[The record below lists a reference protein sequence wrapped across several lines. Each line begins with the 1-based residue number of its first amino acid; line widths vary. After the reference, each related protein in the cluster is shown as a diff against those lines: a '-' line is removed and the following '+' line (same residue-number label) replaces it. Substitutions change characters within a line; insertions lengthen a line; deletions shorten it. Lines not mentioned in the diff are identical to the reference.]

1 MSSLEQSDAFNRG
14 HKNGFAQGYS
24 TAIQDL
30 RSYLAGVRENVPI
43 GDQEIEDRYNDIYK
57 GLDDPTA
64 LEFLQEVIA

>member
-1 MSSLEQSDAFNRG
+1 MSVSEQTSAFDRG

-30 RSYLAGVRENVPI
+30 HSYLTGVRESVPI
-43 GDQEIEDRYNDIYK
+43 GDQEIEDRYNNIYK